1 MDGRAWAAAALLV
14 ATTACSLGPLESVD
28 SVRQQRAGDARLDVE
43 RPSLEEIFRDG
54 RYEFVKA
61 HPAAEKAFRD
71 EIEKDPTVDET
82 LEKAVMKQVVDPD
95 GGRFIFA
102 FAFVMGEEATKDPL
116 TWDGF
121 LVGASDT
128 AGEDFEE
135 STMDGAEVAFVE
147 THMERT
153 LLLNYAPD
161 LIVMITSDLKVSRT
175 KLEDI
180 GDYLLEARG

>member
-1 MDGRAWAAAALLV
+1 VDGRRWAAAALLV
-14 ATTACSLGPLESVD
+14 ATSACSLGPLESVD
-28 SVRQQRAGDARLDVE
+28 SVRRSREGDARLDVE
-43 RPSLEEIFRDG
+43 RPSLDEIFRDG
-54 RYEFVKA
+54 EYDFVQA

-71 EIEKDPTVDET
+71 EIAKDPTVEET
-82 LEKAVMKQVVDPD
+82 LEKAILRQVVDPED
-95 GGRFIFA
+95 RFIFT

-135 STMDGAEVAFVE
+135 STMDGVDVAFVE
-147 THMERT
+147 TKMERT

-161 LIVMITSDLKVSRT
+161 LIVMITSDLDVSRT
-175 KLEDI
+175 ELEDI
-180 GDYLLEARG
+180 GQYLLDARD